1 MSPTLTLLAASLW
14 QKKGRVLV
22 SIVAIALGVALGYA
36 VQLINSSAAGEFAR
50 ALAMLSGDADL
61 TVRGPREGFDEKL
74 FPRLASLPEVA
85 VASPAIELDVRVVDH
100 DEPLHVLGIDMF
112 RAARL
117 QPALV
122 GDSEDPLDW
131 LRADTVFLSVT
142 AADHLGAKP
151 GERIAAQVGLKQ
163 VDLRVAGLLSASAVP
178 QRLAVMDI
186 GAAQWRFQRLGT
198 LTRIDL
204 RLRPGVDAEEFAARL
219 QKQLPAGVA
228 VERPHSAVESN
239 LRMSRAY
246 RINLEVLALVALFT
260 GSLLVFSTQTL
271 SVVRRRGELALLR
284 VLGMTRRRL
293 ARLLG
298 VEGALIG
305 IVGAAVGLPA
315 GYWLALAA
323 MAVIGPDLGAG
334 FFAGLRPQ
342 LRLDA
347 GWMLWFFMA
356 GVLAALA
363 GALLPALEAARTQ
376 PAQALRA
383 GDEHAAY
390 RRIQV
395 PWPGMALALAGIA
408 ATLLPPVRG
417 LPLFGY
423 LAIALMLVGA
433 ILMLPWVCS
442 RVFSALPPPP
452 RSWHLLAVA
461 QLQGAAAQTGVGLA
475 PMVAAVGLMVAMA
488 IMVASFRQSLDD
500 WLHRVLPADLYV
512 RAGAPGDTG
521 FLDTSVQ
528 RAIALLPEVRRVDF
542 SRAQQILLD
551 PTLPRVTLLAR
562 DLDANR
568 AAKMLPLVT
577 PAQLPAPG
585 SPAALWVSETVADI
599 YKLRPGLIVRIPI
612 AGHSVR
618 FTVAGIWRDYARQNG
633 ALLIDRALYMK
644 LSGDRT
650 ATEAGLW
657 LAPGVTPTQ
666 AAQAVRGAVPGG
678 ERLDVS
684 EPGEIRSLSLAI
696 FDRTFAVTYALEAS
710 AVVIGL
716 FGLSSAVA
724 GQVLARRREF
734 GVLRHI
740 GMTRRQIA
748 SMLATEGALT
758 SLLGLAMG
766 LALGWAISLV
776 LVHVVN
782 RQSFHWSMEL
792 HIPWSALA
800 LFVLLMLALATVTA
814 AVSGR
819 GAMAQ
824 DAVRAVKEDW

>member
-1 MSPTLTLLAASLW
+1 MSPSLTLLGASLW

-36 VQLINSSAAGEFAR
+36 VQLINSSAANEFTR
-50 ALAMLSGDADL
+50 ALTMLSGDADL

-74 FPRLASLPEVA
+74 FPRLARLAEVA
-85 VASPAIELDVRVVDH
+85 VASPAIELDARLPDH
-100 DEPLHVLGIDMF
+100 DEPLRVLGIDMF
-112 RAARL
+112 RAGRL

-122 GDSEDPLDW
+122 GDSEDALDL
-131 LRADTVFLSVT
+131 LRSDTVFLSVT
-142 AADHLGAKP
+142 AADRLRVKP
-151 GERIAAQVGLKQ
+151 GDRLAVQVGLKQ
-163 VDLRVAGLLSASAVP
+163 IDLRVAGLLSAGGVQ

-186 GAAQWRFQRLGT
+186 GAAQSRFQRLGT

-204 RLRPGVDAEEFAARL
+204 RLRPGIDVEDFRDRL
-219 QKQLPAGVA
+219 QKQLPTGVA
-228 VERPHSAVESN
+228 VERPQSAVESN

-260 GSLLVFSTQTL
+260 GALLVFSTQAL

-293 ARLLG
+293 ARLLA

-305 IVGAAVGLPA
+305 IIGAAVGLPA

-323 MAVIGPDLGAG
+323 MAAIGPDLGAG

-347 GWMLWFFMA
+347 WWMLVFFVA

-363 GALLPALEAARTQ
+363 GALLPALEAAHTQ
-376 PAQALRA
+376 PAQALKA

-395 PWPGMALALAGIA
+395 PWPGMGLMLAGMA

-423 LAIALMLVGA
+423 LAIALMLIGA
-433 ILMLPWVCS
+433 ILMMPWICS
-442 RVFSALPPPP
+442 RVFSALPLP
-452 RSWHLLAVA
+452 RKSWHLLAVA
-461 QLQGAAAQTGVGLA
+461 QLRGAAAQTGVGLA
-475 PMVAAVGLMVAMA
+475 SMVAAVGLMVAMA

-521 FLDTSVQ
+521 FLDPSVQ
-528 RAIALLPEVRRVDF
+528 RAIASLPEIRRVQF

-551 PTLPRVTLLAR
+551 PALPRVTLLAR
-562 DLDANR
+562 DLDAKR
-568 AAKMLPLVT
+568 AEKTLPLVT

-585 SPAALWVSETVADI
+585 APAALWVSETVSDI
-599 YKLRPGLIVRIPI
+599 YKLSPGAIVRIPI

-633 ALLIDRALYMK
+633 ALLIDRALYIK
-644 LSGDRT
+644 LTGDRT

-657 LAPGVTPTQ
+657 LEPGVTPAQ
-666 AAQAVRGAVPGG
+666 AAQAVRAAVPES

-684 EPGEIRSLSLAI
+684 EPGEIRSLSLSI

-710 AVVIGL
+710 AIVIGL

-734 GVLRHI
+734 GMLRHI

-758 SLLGLAMG
+758 SVLGLAVG
-766 LALGWAISLV
+766 LVLGWAISLV

-792 HIPWSALA
+792 HIPWSGLA
-800 LFVLLMLALATVTA
+800 LFVLVMLVLATLTA

-819 GAMAQ
+819 RAMGQ
-824 DAVRAVKEDW
+824 DVVRAVKEDW